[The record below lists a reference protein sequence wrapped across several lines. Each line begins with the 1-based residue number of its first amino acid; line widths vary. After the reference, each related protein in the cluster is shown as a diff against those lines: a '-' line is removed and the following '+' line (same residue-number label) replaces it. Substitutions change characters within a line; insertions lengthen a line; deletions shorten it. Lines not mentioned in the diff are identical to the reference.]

1 MKLMFSQHG
10 VGYVRKCVHVLVVY
24 ATLITAY
31 VCAGACVCVCMCVC
45 VCVCV
50 CVCAVCSVSAEI
62 QQRLVSRK
70 QTAVKGSLFVTV

>member
-10 VGYVRKCVHVLVVY
+10 VGYVRKCVYALVVC

-31 VCAGACVCVCMCVC
+31 ICAR
-45 VCVCV
+45 VCV
-50 CVCAVCSVSAEI
+50 CVCAVCSVSVET

-70 QTAVKGSLFVTV
+70 KTAVKGRLFVTV